1 MRVENFILS
10 SALVG
15 SGFARE
21 VDRNIYGKPLE
32 KCDRSL
38 ANDPNW
44 PITGFM
50 RGNYCKATEM
60 DRGSH
65 YVCVNLP
72 DALTDE
78 GEHYSTFWTETGQ
91 AETPEEATTWPLAGP
106 WCICEW
112 AYARMVRNF
121 YYIPSS
127 LLMPILGLQAFAFQR
142 YAQMRRHQPMG
153 DWKLPIG
160 RRPPGGGARHH
171 LPNVWRCRTSGESGI
186 GQQVSESDGEIVS
199 FCFRYTFFVNLL

>member
-112 AYARMVRNF
+112 AYARMVYKHSHFKDMLRCGAINQWVIES
-121 YYIPSS
+121 YR
-127 LLMPILGLQAFAFQR
+127 LDVDHQAEGL
-142 YAQMRRHQPMG
+142 
-153 DWKLPIG
+153 DTI
-160 RRPPGGGARHH
+160 
-171 LPNVWRCRTSGESGI
+171 CRTCDVV
-186 GQQVSESDGEIVS
+186 GQA
-199 FCFRYTFFVNLL
+199 VNPALANKCRKAMARS